1 MQEIINSLGEN
12 TILIIFGV
20 ITISELDCKSEINL
34 STFVQ
39 SNIVNIIINTIPNN
53 VFTM

>member
-20 ITISELDCKSEINL
+20 IVL
-34 STFVQ
+34 V
-39 SNIVNIIINTIPNN
+39 IVALFIILIIERKN
-53 VFTM
+53 